1 MEQRPEIGF
10 ASYDRLFPSQD
21 VMPLGGF
28 GTLIALPLQR
38 RARKRGNSVFIDSDL
53 RPYDDQWTYLS
64 SLSRMSLRAVEDI
77 VESAGGVLGMAGGV
91 RVPVE
96 DDAADE
102 PWRAPPSR
110 RSTESPIVGPLPSSA
125 EIVLADGVYV
135 DRTELPPPMVAR
147 LARLAAFQN
156 PEFFRAQAM
165 RFSTHGKPRVISCAE
180 LHPRH
185 VALPRGCFDEA
196 IELLQSHGVAPHLV
210 DKREIGAQLNI
221 RFVGSLREEQ
231 TLAASALS
239 HHDFGVLAAAT
250 AFGKTVVAASLIAA
264 RSCNALVLVHRRELL
279 TQWVERLATFLS
291 IDRSEI
297 GVIGGGRLKPTG
309 MVDVAVIQSLV
320 RRGVVSDMIAGY
332 GHLVVDEC
340 HHLSAASFELVARR
354 SKARYVLGLSA
365 TVARRDGHHPIILM
379 QCGPVRYRVADKAQ
393 AAQRGIEHR
402 VLLRDTDFRLPVSI
416 GGETTPIAGVYGALG
431 SDAARNKLI
440 VDDVKRAIAGGR
452 NPLVLTERRNHI
464 ETLASQLREAVD
476 NVIVLRGGMKAAE
489 RRVAEALLRAASAG
503 PRVLLSTGRYL
514 GEGFDDARLDTL
526 FLAMPVSWKGTL
538 AQYVGRLHRDYQGKR
553 EVIVYDYVDALVP
566 VLARMATKR
575 QRGYRA
581 LGYSIEEQSPG
592 H

>member
-1 MEQRPEIGF
+1 
-10 ASYDRLFPSQD
+10 
-21 VMPLGGF
+21 
-28 GTLIALPLQR
+28 
-38 RARKRGNSVFIDSDL
+38 
-53 RPYDDQWTYLS
+53 
-64 SLSRMSLRAVEDI
+64 
-77 VESAGGVLGMAGGV
+77 
-91 RVPVE
+91 
-96 DDAADE
+96 
-102 PWRAPPSR
+102 
-110 RSTESPIVGPLPSSA
+110 
-125 EIVLADGVYV
+125 
-135 DRTELPPPMVAR
+135 
-147 LARLAAFQN
+147 
-156 PEFFRAQAM
+156 M

-185 VALPRGCFDEA
+185 VALPRGCLDEA
-196 IELLQSHGVAPHLV
+196 VELLQSHGVAPCLV
-210 DKREIGAQLNI
+210 DKREFGAPLDIQ
-221 RFVGSLREEQ
+221 FVGSLRGEQ
-231 TLAASALS
+231 ALAAGALS

-264 RSCNALVLVHRRELL
+264 RGRSALVLVHRRELL

-291 IDRSEI
+291 IDRSDI
-297 GVIGGGRLKPTG
+297 GIIGGGRMKPTG
-309 MVDVAVIQSLV
+309 KIDVAVIQSLV
-320 RRGVVSDMIAGY
+320 RRGVVSDVIAGY

-402 VLLRDTDFRLPVSI
+402 ALLRDTDFRLPMSI

-431 SDAARNKLI
+431 CDATRNRLI
-440 VDDVKRAIAGGR
+440 VDDVKRAIAAGR
-452 NPLVLTERRNHI
+452 NPLVLTERRDHL
-464 ETLASQLREAVD
+464 ETLARLLREVVD

-489 RRVAEALLRAASAG
+489 RRTSEASLRAASEG

-538 AQYVGRLHRDYQGKR
+538 AQYVGRLHRDHQGKR

-566 VLARMATKR
+566 VLARMAAIRSTSDR
-575 QRGYRA
+575 HETEAHRA
-581 LGYSIEEQSPG
+581 SREVTTGLILGPIRASV
-592 H
+592 